1 MGECRPYV
9 ENYTVD
15 ASIFDSTS
23 SDVDQ
28 KQCFDSMSSDVE
40 QTIGHVSAS
49 EPFGVRRQARFILM
63 YVISSFKEQTVDAL
77 ATGAEEGRSNL
88 R

>member
-1 MGECRPYV
+1 MFDAVPFTGADDKPLVMSAGGESCRW
-9 ENYTVD
+9 
-15 ASIFDSTS
+15 
-23 SDVDQ
+23 
-28 KQCFDSMSSDVE
+28 
-40 QTIGHVSAS
+40 
-49 EPFGVRRQARFILM
+49 ARFILM

>member
-1 MGECRPYV
+1 MDRPYV

-15 ASIFDSTS
+15 ASIFVKFLWQSFLLLFFAILFHWFLHNLFGCVDSY
-23 SDVDQ
+23 
-28 KQCFDSMSSDVE
+28 DSLEMF
-40 QTIGHVSAS
+40 T
-49 EPFGVRRQARFILM
+49 

-77 ATGAEEGRSNL
+77 ASGAEEGRSNL